1 MCLRP
6 LKGQTYEA
14 TVASEV
20 PDNLEAK
27 LRIANVL
34 EDMGRK
40 AEALDIVTEGTS
52 SSKRY
57 PYLSD
62 KLQSSVL
69 VVNVAHSL
77 PPFKCNQA

>member
-1 MCLRP
+1 M
-6 LKGQTYEA
+6 
-14 TVASEV
+14 ASEV

-52 SSKRY
+52 FPRR
-57 PYLSD
+57 YLSPSD
-62 KLQSSVL
+62 SLQSSVL
-69 VVNVAHSL
+69 VVSVVHYL
-77 PPFKCNQA
+77 QPFRCSQA

>member
-1 MCLRP
+1 M
-6 LKGQTYEA
+6 
-14 TVASEV
+14 ASEV

-52 SSKRY
+52 FPHRH
-57 PYLSD
+57 LTRSD
-62 KLQSSVL
+62 SLQSSVL
-69 VVNVAHSL
+69 VVNAAHSL
-77 PPFKCNQA
+77 PRFKCSQA

>member
-1 MCLRP
+1 M
-6 LKGQTYEA
+6 
-14 TVASEV
+14 ASEV

-52 SSKRY
+52 LPGR
-57 PYLSD
+57 YLSLSD
-62 KLQSSVL
+62 SLQSSVL
-69 VVNVAHSL
+69 VVSAVHYL
-77 PPFKCNQA
+77 QPFRCSQA